1 MTFTYIGDLSTDLD
15 VIRFEIGDTV
25 EDDGIKPNNANYS
38 DEEINGILA
47 VEETAGR
54 AIARLYANI
63 ALLYARFVDSKIG
76 PRDEKLSQMAKAYA
90 ALAKQWREDYPPI
103 GVSMTTGYIDFSFD
117 EDADSLE
124 ESLSGEDE
132 E

>member
-1 MTFTYIGDLSTDLD
+1 MAFTYIGDLSTDLD
-15 VIRFEIGDTV
+15 VIRFEIGDTI
-25 EDDGIKPNNANYS
+25 EDAGIKPNNANYS

-47 VEETAGR
+47 IEETAGR
-54 AIARLYANI
+54 AIARLYGNI
-63 ALLYARFVDSKIG
+63 ALLYAPYVDSKIG
-76 PRDEKLSQMAKAYA
+76 PRDEKLSQRGKAYA
-90 ALAKQWREDYPPI
+90 ALAKQWREDYPPL
-103 GVSMTTGYIDFSFD
+103 GVSMTSGYIDFSFD